1 MTVTPAAALIVG
13 IKLAL
18 KPSNVATVGIFD
30 RSNAVS
36 ETPVGVMEGGT
47 GEITVVLTIPPVI
60 PIEVEVEY
68 NAGDDDISIVSG
80 SILYF
85 DSSNYDQPQTVVLAA
100 AEDEDYDE
108 GAGQVILSGSHSE
121 TIKVFVHEVEND
133 VRPGFVITGDE
144 PIVIDEGGT
153 ASFAVALTD
162 PPAGPIT
169 VAVVVET
176 QDSNISVV
184 SGSIL
189 NFDGSNY
196 DQPQTVELVAAYDAD
211 YENRMNQIS
220 ISG

>member
-1 MTVTPAAALIVG
+1 MLERLSDLLCSGRPVLASHSSRMYSPG
-13 IKLAL
+13 I
-18 KPSNVATVGIFD
+18 PSFQISRG
-30 RSNAVS
+30 
-36 ETPVGVMEGGT
+36 
-47 GEITVVLTIPPVI
+47 LTIPPVI

-121 TIKVFVHEVEND
+121 TITVFVHEVEND

-184 SGSIL
+184 SGSMSL
-189 NFDGSNY
+189 RFF
-196 DQPQTVELVAAYDAD
+196 QLLH
-211 YENRMNQIS
+211 
-220 ISG
+220 